1 MTLLDTLHYKI
12 GCFYLSDLHKNPYRQ
27 QAKQLLGSM
36 DLTQYSVRDIAD
48 ALSYLFAA
56 GY

>member
-12 GCFYLSDLHKNPYRQ
+12 GCFYLSDLHQNPYKQ